1 MFAPLNETILL
12 KLVPKE
18 KPPAGIFVAESA
30 EPLYDRGE
38 IVAVGPGRKL
48 DDGTHVAMDVKVGD
62 KVFFTRYAATQVPL
76 DGETFHLVKE
86 SDILGI
92 IS

>member
-12 KLVPKE
+12 KLAEKE
-18 KPPAGIFVAESA
+18 KTPGIFVAESA
-30 EPLYDRGE
+30 EPLYDKGE
-38 IVAVGPGRKL
+38 VIAVGPGRKL
-48 DDGTHVAMDVKVGD
+48 DDGSRLAMDVKVGD

-76 DGETFHLVKE
+76 DGDTFHLVKE

-92 IS
+92 LS